1 MIESQFETI
10 NTTNTSNENYQQL
23 IDSKNKTIQTLEVQ
37 LATKQR
43 ENNEMVWFA
52 IFKNNLIRG
61 AI

>member
-1 MIESQFETI
+1 LIESQFETI